1 MAVVVT
7 NVIPGGSQELYEAVS
22 GKVMPGDQLPEGCRL
37 HVAGPINEG
46 WRVITVWDSEEAFN
60 SFREGKLLPTL
71 QEVAGDQAV
80 TPEVRVAEVHKLVVA

>member
-7 NVIPGGSQELYEAVS
+7 NVIPGGSQELYDTVS

-46 WRVITVWDSEEAFN
+46 WRVITVWDSEEAFE
-60 SFREGKLLPTL
+60 SFRDGTLLPTL
-71 QEVAGDQAV
+71 QEVAGDQAP

>member
-7 NVIPGGSQELYEAVS
+7 NVIPGGSQDLYESVA

-46 WRVITVWDSEEAFN
+46 WRVVTVWDSEDAFDR
-60 SFREGKLLPTL
+60 FRQGKLLPTL
-71 QEVAGDQAV
+71 QEVAGDEAP
-80 TPEVRVAEVHKLVVA
+80 TPEVRVDPVHKVVTS